1 MIVRLFGALEIVDG
15 DRVLGPRD
23 LGGARPKQV
32 LEILLAARGHHVP
45 TDRLAELLW
54 GTERPEDVNGS
65 IQTFIS
71 VLRRHL
77 VTDRELAR
85 RIVVTEAE
93 AYRIA
98 TDTIQ
103 LDLDRFDELLERSAK
118 EPTRAARRS
127 LADALALVRGD
138 VLEDEPYTSWAADL
152 RGTYRGR
159 VLGAHLDAADA
170 ALAERDFSAA
180 VDHSEAAIALDRFS
194 ERAHRGRVLAQYA
207 LGDAH
212 RALTSY
218 RDFRRLLDEEL
229 GLEPSADTRALET
242 AILRQEEP
250 EPLLPRAITTPSA
263 SFDPVTPLVGRDR
276 ELTTLSDA
284 IRSGI
289 DGDLVLVQ
297 LNGETGFGK
306 TRLLDELARE
316 LEDVRI
322 GRAVCA
328 PLEQRLSYVPLAG
341 ALRDAGLC
349 AAGHVERYPALRGIL
364 PELDFVQGSPRHDDV
379 DVLEA
384 LVALVEDHAPVVLF
398 VDDLQWADPST
409 IAALS
414 YLRSR
419 RRGRPGAVV
428 LTVSADGRAA
438 RSRPLEPHARSRDR
452 PRAARRRRVDQLGI
466 PNLYETTGGNPRFV
480 AEAMR
485 TGEAAPSKSLVEALI
500 AQCRAEGLWGCRIL
514 TTAALLEQPFDPEPL
529 AALLEVDPGTLSE
542 ELEAFC
548 ERRILRVDGLRFR
561 FRYDDRPRRPG
572 REHLAGA
579 STSAA
584 RAPSDARR
592 RRRPRSDDPSRGGHS
607 MSAAKLMSGTAFERS
622 QRPRTSWT
630 RSTAGSSRRTTR
642 VAPCSA
648 TRAKSCSKR
657 RSRASTRPRLAEL
670 SELLEQVL
678 RDRRASTI
686 KLTCRTKQGNVPAD
700 GDLAARTRA
709 RRRDADPRA
718 RAGPQRA
725 SRSAARVTPSP
736 HSATAKASQST
747 CDDNR

>member
-77 VTDRELAR
+77 VTDREFAR

-289 DGDLVLVQ
+289 DGDLVLIQ

-316 LEDVRI
+316 LDDIRI
-322 GRAVCA
+322 GRAVCS

-428 LTVSADGRAA
+428 LTVQPTAA
-438 RSRPLEPHARSRDR
+438 PPDHGLWSLTPDLVIDLEPLDAND
-452 PRAARRRRVDQLGI
+452 VDQLGI

-514 TTAALLEQPFDPEPL
+514 TTAALLEQPFDPEAL

-561 FRYDDRPRRPG
+561 FRYAIVRDVLVESISP
-572 REHLAGA
+572 
-579 STSAA
+579 
-584 RAPSDARR
+584 ARR
-592 RRRPRSDDPSRGGHS
+592 RLLLERLRLPGADDDRG
-607 MSAAKLMSGTAFERS
+607 
-622 QRPRTSWT
+622 QRI
-630 RSTAGSSRRTTR
+630 R
-642 VAPCSA
+642 VAEA
-648 TRAKSCSKR
+648 TR
-657 RSRASTRPRLAEL
+657 
-670 SELLEQVL
+670 
-678 RDRRASTI
+678 
-686 KLTCRTKQGNVPAD
+686 
-700 GDLAARTRA
+700 
-709 RRRDADPRA
+709 
-718 RAGPQRA
+718 
-725 SRSAARVTPSP
+725 
-736 HSATAKASQST
+736 
-747 CDDNR
+747 

>member
-1 MIVRLFGALEIVDG
+1 VIVRLFGALEIVDG

-54 GTERPEDVNGS
+54 GTGRPEDVNGS

-289 DGDLVLVQ
+289 DGDLVLIQ

-316 LEDVRI
+316 LDDVRI

-428 LTVSADGRAA
+428 LTVQPTAA
-438 RSRPLEPHARSRDR
+438 PPDHGLWSLTPDLVIDLEPLDADD
-452 PRAARRRRVDQLGI
+452 VDQLGI

-561 FRYDDRPRRPG
+561 FRYAIVRDVLVESISP
-572 REHLAGA
+572 
-579 STSAA
+579 
-584 RAPSDARR
+584 ARR
-592 RRRPRSDDPSRGGHS
+592 RLLLERLQLPGADDDRGQ
-607 MSAAKLMSGTAFERS
+607 TI
-622 QRPRTSWT
+622 
-630 RSTAGSSRRTTR
+630 R
-642 VAPCSA
+642 VAEA
-648 TRAKSCSKR
+648 TR
-657 RSRASTRPRLAEL
+657 
-670 SELLEQVL
+670 
-678 RDRRASTI
+678 
-686 KLTCRTKQGNVPAD
+686 
-700 GDLAARTRA
+700 
-709 RRRDADPRA
+709 
-718 RAGPQRA
+718 
-725 SRSAARVTPSP
+725 
-736 HSATAKASQST
+736 
-747 CDDNR
+747 

>member
-1 MIVRLFGALEIVDG
+1 VIVRLFGALEIVDG

-54 GTERPEDVNGS
+54 GTGRPEDVNGS

-289 DGDLVLVQ
+289 DGDLVLIQ

-316 LEDVRI
+316 LDDVRI

-428 LTVSADGRAA
+428 LTVQPTAA
-438 RSRPLEPHARSRDR
+438 PPDHGLWSLTPDLVIDLEPLDADD
-452 PRAARRRRVDQLGI
+452 VDQLGI

-485 TGEAAPSKSLVEALI
+485 TGEAAPSKSLVEALL

-561 FRYDDRPRRPG
+561 FRYAIVRDVLVESISP
-572 REHLAGA
+572 
-579 STSAA
+579 
-584 RAPSDARR
+584 ARR
-592 RRRPRSDDPSRGGHS
+592 RLLLERLRLPGADDDRGQ
-607 MSAAKLMSGTAFERS
+607 TI
-622 QRPRTSWT
+622 
-630 RSTAGSSRRTTR
+630 R
-642 VAPCSA
+642 VAEA
-648 TRAKSCSKR
+648 TR
-657 RSRASTRPRLAEL
+657 
-670 SELLEQVL
+670 
-678 RDRRASTI
+678 
-686 KLTCRTKQGNVPAD
+686 
-700 GDLAARTRA
+700 
-709 RRRDADPRA
+709 
-718 RAGPQRA
+718 
-725 SRSAARVTPSP
+725 
-736 HSATAKASQST
+736 
-747 CDDNR
+747 